1 MSSHFEKQI
10 EESPEITS
18 EKCLSKTDWA
28 RVHAM
33 DDEDI
38 IFDEDSPEIPRGFWK
53 GSQVTVQGRPAT
65 SAEIEDLKLQVLA
78 YINRPRQKK

>member
-1 MSSHFEKQI
+1 
-10 EESPEITS
+10 
-18 EKCLSKTDWA
+18 
-28 RVHAM
+28 M